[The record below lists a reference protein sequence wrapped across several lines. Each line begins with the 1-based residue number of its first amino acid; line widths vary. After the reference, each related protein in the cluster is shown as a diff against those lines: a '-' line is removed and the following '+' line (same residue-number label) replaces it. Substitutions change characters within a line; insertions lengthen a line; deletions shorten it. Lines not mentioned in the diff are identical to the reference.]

1 MELFKAVSS
10 INFELI
16 AFLCSE
22 SLLVFIKLEA
32 CIAES
37 IDNDSFSDSIFLLKI

>member
-1 MELFKAVSS
+1 MELFKAVSL

-16 AFLCSE
+16 AFLGSE
-22 SLLVFIKLEA
+22 SLLELNKTEA

-37 IDNDSFSDSIFLLKI
+37 IDNDSF